1 VGARSPLSPWWCL
14 LGVLLAATLVA
25 SIVWSPGARPP
36 AGEEVTY
43 AMQAASLAWD
53 GDLVYERKD
62 RGRFAE
68 HWGARPDRLVLR
80 DRDDED
86 EERVYGEPFL
96 YALTVSPFVRL
107 APVRGAAVA
116 NALLLAAAALLAAR
130 TLSRRLG
137 PAAPLW
143 VAVFLFASV
152 AFGYVFRV
160 QPDLFLLAATAAGLA
175 LAYGGDRSS
184 RWGDE
189 PFPDVYEGEPVTP
202 ASRLFAR
209 WWAAGLLL
217 AVPGVFHPFYLV
229 LLLPALIAAL
239 DTSGRRRWV
248 ALAGLLLG
256 AAVLLLLC
264 VGLQPWDESGQVY
277 DVRGASPRA
286 MGEEGDTGLLLHP
299 KLAGWNT
306 VYFLVGQSFG
316 VLPYFLPLF
325 LGFAA
330 YRSERGRWALPLAVL
345 LAAGGFLLTHPFDF
359 QGGEGAIGNR
369 LFLPLYA
376 ALWFV
381 AARPARALPAL
392 LAAALAAPFLYPL
405 WSHPAA
411 ATIAQEG
418 GRGYVAPW
426 VGQWLPYEVT
436 QRDAPGAA
444 FFQNGLWIKL
454 TDPDVWRPGQ
464 GDSLRVLGES
474 HASLLAA
481 SSRPVEGFQLEFDGK
496 APARLEVRRTEL
508 RPSLLRPDGSLAFD
522 IPAKEKAALPLWW
535 TGGEEYHLYE
545 LGFRLPGAPP
555 APIRFRVLPR
565 RDLIQK
571 SGERDR

>member
-1 VGARSPLSPWWCL
+1 MGERSPITPWWWL
-14 LGVLLAATLVA
+14 LAALLAATLVA
-25 SIVWSPGARPP
+25 SIVWSPAARPP

-53 GDLVYERKD
+53 GDLLYERKD
-62 RGRFAE
+62 RDRFAE
-68 HWGARPDRLVLR
+68 HWGARPDRLALR
-80 DRDDED
+80 
-86 EERVYGEPFL
+86 ERGGGWVYGRPFL
-96 YALTVSPFVRL
+96 YALTVSPLVRL
-107 APVRGAAVA
+107 APVRGAAIA
-116 NALLLAAAALLAAR
+116 NALLLAGAALLAAR
-130 TLSRRLG
+130 TLARRLG

-184 RWGDE
+184 KWGEE
-189 PFPDVYEGEPVTP
+189 PLPDVYEGEPVTP

-209 WWAAGLLL
+209 WWGAGLLL
-217 AVPGVFHPFYLV
+217 AVPGVFHPLYLV
-229 LLLPALIAAL
+229 LFLPALIAAL
-239 DTSGRRRWV
+239 DTPGRRRRV
-248 ALAGLLLG
+248 ALTGLLLG
-256 AAVLLLLC
+256 AAVLLLVC
-264 VGLQPWDESGQVY
+264 VGLEPWERTGQVY
-277 DVRGASPRA
+277 DVRGSSPDA
-286 MGEEGDTGLLLHP
+286 VTETVEEDGAGPLFHP
-299 KLAGWNT
+299 RLAGWNAL
-306 VYFLVGQSFG
+306 YFLVGRSFG
-316 VLPYFLPLF
+316 VLPYFLPLV

-330 YRSERGRWALPLAVL
+330 YRRERGRWAILLAVL
-345 LAAGGFLLTHPFDF
+345 LAVAGFLLTRPFEF

-376 ALWFV
+376 ALWFL
-381 AARPARALPAL
+381 AARPVRALPAL
-392 LAAALAAPFLYPL
+392 VVAALAAPFLYPL

-411 ATIAQEG
+411 APIAREG

-426 VGQWLPYEVT
+426 VERWLPYEVT

-454 TDPDVWRPGQ
+454 TDPDVWRPGR

-474 HASLLAA
+474 HAGLLAA

-496 APARLEVRRTEL
+496 APSRLEVRGTEL
-508 RPSLLRPDGSLAFD
+508 RPSLLRPDGSIVFD
-522 IPAKEKAALPLWW
+522 VPARERAVLPLWW
-535 TGGEEYHLYE
+535 TGGEDHHLYE
-545 LGFRLPGAPP
+545 LGFRLSGAPP

-565 RDLIQK
+565 RDLIQR